1 MSALTTDKTDY
12 MEKGPMMHRVLIVSI
27 MLSGVACSPQEESD
41 PEGSTDASSE
51 TAKVESAAATIPITE
66 ENYAHAETAR
76 NYRNWVRLGADKQL
90 THMRELPPRGRD
102 APTVQMNDDTLYSVA
117 IVAAIDGNVQFSI
130 PEVDVYMAVQVV
142 NEGGHGEHYVVDP
155 GEYDLP
161 IETDFAFLIYR
172 SGTEQ
177 GLDASRAAQDQIS
190 IDSLNFGD
198 YQLPN
203 YDFEEVEEWTARL
216 TAETQGKPFAY
227 TFPRR
232 STEITDLHQWNLENA
247 NGWGGSSPE
256 VGVANLYT
264 NSVSLSPDK
273 CLSTTFD
280 DPESIYF
287 TSITAY
293 DKDRYLIEGVRNIN
307 SHRWD
312 ENDDGTITVSFN
324 CGDDAPNNIDTMG
337 QEFSFTMRYYG
348 VSQKVVDGEV
358 SPEKTVQ

>member
-1 MSALTTDKTDY
+1 MRTLCLMTFL
-12 MEKGPMMHRVLIVSI
+12 V
-27 MLSGVACSPQEESD
+27 VACAACGPQNPSAEQNATETRAAPAASD
-41 PEGSTDASSE
+41 E
-51 TAKVESAAATIPITE
+51 TVTMIPVSE

-76 NYRNWVRLGADKQL
+76 NYRNWVRLGADQAL
-90 THMRELPPRGRD
+90 VHMRDLPPRGRA

-117 IVAAIDGNVQFSI
+117 IVEAVDGKVQFSI

-142 NEGGHGEHYVVDP
+142 NEGGHGEHYVVEP

-161 IETDFAFLIYR
+161 IESDFAFLIYR

-177 GLDASRAAQDQIS
+177 GLDASLQAQDQINT
-190 IDSLNFGD
+190 DSLVFGA
-198 YQLPN
+198 YVLPN
-203 YDFEEVEEWTARL
+203 YDFEEVEAWTARL

-227 TFPRR
+227 TFPR
-232 STEITDLHQWNLENA
+232 SSAEITDRHQWNLENA

-264 NSVSLSPDK
+264 NSVSLSASE

-280 DPESIYF
+280 DPESKYF

-293 DKDRYLIEGVRNIN
+293 DNDRYLIEGVRNVN

-312 ENDDGTITVSFN
+312 RNEDGTITVSFN
-324 CGDDAPNNIDTMG
+324 CGNDAPNNIDTKG
-337 QEFSFTMRYYG
+337 QDYSFTMRYYG
-348 VSQKVVDGEV
+348 VSQKVVDGEIA
-358 SPEKTVQ
+358 PEKTLQ